1 MAVYEM
7 PGLKETTHAQL
18 GVLAG
23 PASGDC
29 GPAVEED
36 QYKAEPPPWVG
47 PKMGSIHGGS
57 GDELHPGADPE
68 RGSRCRY
75 PGILIWLNEV
85 CGSQSLA

>member
-57 GDELHPGADPE
+57 GDELHPGAL
-68 RGSRCRY
+68 GSMIVFSSAIV
-75 PGILIWLNEV
+75 GILQ
-85 CGSQSLA
+85 SQ